1 MADFEPIK
9 IPFEI
14 PVAEIAKDT
23 ERVRESFADTDKS
36 VARAE
41 KKFNSWVKSQ
51 LQGVKA
57 TGVNVQ
63 VSKQYTSVLATLERR
78 MKQAQDPKVVQAYAN
93 SIAKLKA
100 EVKTLGQGATAMQP
114 IKRQFDGLGN
124 SINMITRDLPAFT
137 FSAQTG
143 FMAISNNIPMLA
155 DEIGRLT
162 KRNKELLASGQK
174 TKPVWKQVV
183 GSLLSWQTALSAGI
197 VLLTVYGKEIGEWVS
212 SLFKGKKAVDV
223 LEESQEELRKSVAKS
238 SAEILTKYEKMRK
251 EWEDL
256 GNSLKTKE
264 QYVRNNQ
271 DAFNKLGVAISDVN
285 GADNL
290 FIKKT
295 EAFKSAILE
304 RAKATALAKVAS
316 KTYETYINKLQ
327 EADVREKQPNLYE
340 EWTRSKDW
348 YDRNG
353 RRVLLNKGA
362 VETADEMREEAEN
375 YRSEF
380 EKIVN
385 LQTEAEKKAR
395 EIMKTA
401 GFEENDDAPTFRVID
416 TRKQL
421 LDKIAALD
429 TEYAR
434 KSFAK
439 DQQELQ
445 ALRDKFDKIREE
457 VAKFNKNSK
466 NKVKIDGSQLD
477 AIQKNAEND
486 LVYRQETKDLEKTLE
501 VKKKLYFAYENY
513 KTKVGKEA
521 ADKRYKSQLGDV
533 EDYGAFLEKE
543 LAKLK
548 SSELSGVQQERFSMI
563 TEQLQEYKENQ
574 NALYEEQ
581 LADLVSYE
589 QKRKALVE
597 NFDKEYKRLLDD
609 GQVEAAKVLKERH
622 EQALGELDDA
632 QIEKLNTYKALF
644 DGIMRLSVKELKVV
658 LANAKK
664 MLQVENL
671 SAELRAKIQRQIK
684 EVEELLN
691 TKQLDTISLI
701 GKKVGELGRAFSELG
716 KSIGNSGLAEVG
728 SLLSGLGSSIDN
740 VLVSFDK
747 NASKADKISAGISGV
762 ITVIDTIASAS
773 AQRRKAE
780 EEYYYSVL
788 QLQSQYNLSL
798 NEQIRLQSELK
809 ENVFLKDYIGR
820 VKDGLKAF
828 YDASEQYNKA
838 LQLLIDKGQAKTGLR
853 KKVDWGNV
861 GKATAGGAAAGAAI
875 GAIVGSVVPVIGNTV
890 VAAIGAVVGGVVGF
904 VGGLFGGKKKVPKYQ
919 HILREYPELIQKS
932 EDGQLRLN
940 RSLAEQLKNNKLV
953 SKETE
958 KILGNLL
965 AWDDAIKK
973 AREQIKA
980 VIKELTGSLSQNLKN
995 NLVEAFKSGEDAA
1008 KAMGKTVDE
1017 VIENIL
1023 SSLIF
1028 NKIFSKAFE
1037 DLEKEM
1043 VASQD
1048 IGGDGSWLDDLSR
1061 FFETSKGLTDDFN
1074 KAMAAAQAEAKRRG
1088 FDVFSKAKKSQ
1099 SSANSLKGAVRGITE
1114 QQADLL
1120 AGQFGGLRLT
1130 QLDTNKILRS
1140 SHTAYMAKIGESIR
1154 VNKQIEI
1161 NTRKTAE
1168 NTNGMREG
1176 FKAVETAVK
1185 QRSNTMKANG
1195 I

>member
-14 PVAEIAKDT
+14 PIEQIKKDT
-23 ERVRESFADTDKS
+23 KQVMESFTNTDKS
-36 VARAE
+36 VARA
-41 KKFNSWVKSQ
+41 KAKFDRWVQSLLK
-51 LQGVKA
+51 GAKV
-57 TGVNVQ
+57 TGDNVQ

-78 MKQAQDPKVVQAYAN
+78 MKQAQDPKVVQAYVNA
-93 SIAKLKA
+93 IAKLKA
-100 EVKTLGQGATAMQP
+100 EVNALGQGATAMQP
-114 IKRQFDGLGN
+114 MKRQFDGLGN

-137 FSAQTG
+137 YGAQMG
-143 FMAISNNIPMLA
+143 FMAISNNIPILA

-162 KRNKELLASGQK
+162 AKNKELLESGQK

-212 SLFKGKKAVDV
+212 SLFKGKKAVDEF
-223 LEESQEELRKSVAKS
+223 EESQEELRKSVAKS
-238 SAEILTKYEKMRK
+238 AAEILTKYEKMRK

-290 FIKKT
+290 FINKT

-327 EADVREKQPNLYE
+327 EADVREKQPSLYE

-362 VETADEMREEAEN
+362 LETADEMREEAES

-401 GFEENDDAPTFRVID
+401 GFEENDTNPTSQIIN

-421 LDKIAALD
+421 LEKIAALD

-477 AIQKNAEND
+477 TIQKNAESD
-486 LVYRQETKDLEKTLE
+486 LLYRQETARIEKQLTAE
-501 VKKKLYFAYENY
+501 KKQYEDYEDY
-513 KTKVGKEA
+513 KTKFGKQE
-521 ADKRYKSQLGDV
+521 ADKRYKNEIDTTKNYTDYLQSEIDKLKGKTEMSGVEQERYSMLTKQL
-533 EDYGAFLEKE
+533 EDYNKE
-543 LAKLK
+543 
-548 SSELSGVQQERFSMI
+548 QQRLYD
-563 TEQLQEYKENQ
+563 EQLE
-574 NALYEEQ
+574 
-581 LADLVSYE
+581 DLRSYE
-589 QKRKALVE
+589 QKRLVLIE
-597 NFDKEYKRLLDD
+597 QFNEQYAQLLEDNKTS
-609 GQVEAAKVLKERH
+609 EAEILKEKH
-622 EQALGELDDA
+622 NEELAELDDA
-632 QIEKLNTYKALF
+632 QIAKLNSYKALF
-644 DGIMRLSVKELKVV
+644 DGIVALSLKELRIV

-664 MLQVENL
+664 MLETEKM
-671 SAELRAKIQRQIK
+671 SSELRAKIEKQIA
-684 EVEELLN
+684 EVEASLN
-691 TKQLDTISLI
+691 SKSLDDISLI
-701 GKKVGELGRAFSELG
+701 TKKVGELGGAFSELG
-716 KSIGNSGLAEVG
+716 ESIGNSGLAEVG
-728 SLLSGLGSSIDN
+728 GLLSGLASNIDN
-740 VLVSFDK
+740 VLISFDK
-747 NASKADKISAGISGV
+747 SASKTDRIAAGIAGV
-762 ITVIDTIASAS
+762 VTVIDTIASAA

-788 QLQSQYNLSL
+788 QLQNQYNLSL
-798 NEQIRLQSELK
+798 NEQLRLQAELK
-809 ENVFLKDYIGR
+809 ENIFLKDYVGR
-820 VKDGLKAF
+820 VKSGLKSLA
-828 YDASEQYNKA
+828 DASNKYNEA
-838 LQLLIDKGQAKTGLR
+838 LKELIGRGQAKTGLR
-853 KKVDWGNV
+853 NKISWKNV
-861 GKATAGGAAAGAAI
+861 GKATAGGTAAGAAI
-875 GAIVGSVVPVIGNTV
+875 GSIVPVIGT
-890 VAAIGAVVGGVVGF
+890 AIGAVVGGVVGF
-904 VGGLFGGKKKVPKYQ
+904 IGGLFGGKKKVPKYQ

-940 RSLAEQLKNNKLV
+940 RSLAEQLKSSKYVN
-953 SKETE
+953 KETE

-973 AREQIKA
+973 AREQVKA
-980 VIKELTGSLSQNLKN
+980 VIKELAGSLSQNLKN

-1008 KAMGKTVDE
+1008 KTMGKTVDE

-1043 VASQD
+1043 AASQD
-1048 IGGDGSWLDDLSR
+1048 VGGDGSWLDDLSR

-1074 KAMAAAQAEAKRRG
+1074 KAMSAAQAEAKRRG
-1088 FDVFSKAKKSQ
+1088 FDVFSKTKKSQ

-1154 VNKQIEI
+1154 INKQIEL
-1161 NTRKTAE
+1161 NTRQTAE